1 MSRKASRKLSEVDR
15 NAELDEILSLPS
27 TLPDLGFLGF
37 NKDGERLLPESIV
50 PLPSKLNS
58 PTSTVE
64 VNAITFAS
72 NLIEEIESLPTSTV
86 VAASTPT
93 VEFELATA
101 VEIEPASTV
110 ETESTSSAIPLKNLW
125 ISECGDIVPEKRIH
139 KIKIAQNAL
148 TPQEQVVYKS
158 LWAAQTCL
166 DRETSDAWRIVQVG
180 YKALASETNISKRS
194 LKPIIERLVHKQ
206 CCLVEHEGLTDRTA
220 TVYRVYSY
228 RSILDRLKAQRR
240 SHVVRIGAGL
250 LFAKPLGQTVEAAS
264 TSTVEAN
271 LSSTV
276 EPKVPSTVERANTS
290 TVEVE
295 GGLSIGINRRN
306 IHKELLPTNEH
317 EIREFQQRLRGQVV
331 FDDDATSILIRRC
344 REKAPDCTVEE
355 IALLAKQ
362 KLPQARTN
370 KIGFVLEAL
379 PKLVAVGA
387 HQELQKH
394 PRTVEPRHSADQ
406 RSREELI
413 QEFQGILNNPDT
425 TEQEKEWAARVAKQ
439 LGGKPN

>member
-1 MSRKASRKLSEVDR
+1 MSRKAFRKLSETDR
-15 NAELDEILSLPS
+15 NTELDEILSLPS

-37 NKDGERLLPESIV
+37 NKDGVRLFPESVAHLPSEPKPPASAVEAEPKSFASNDIAEVELLPI
-50 PLPSKLNS
+50 
-58 PTSTVE
+58 STVE
-64 VNAITFAS
+64 INSV
-72 NLIEEIESLPTSTV
+72 STV
-86 VAASTPT
+86 EAGST
-93 VEFELATA
+93 TA
-101 VEIEPASTV
+101 VEAN
-110 ETESTSSAIPLKNLW
+110 STSAVEVESIPPTSPLKNLW
-125 ISECGDIVPEKRIH
+125 ISEYGDIVPEKRTH
-139 KIKIAQNAL
+139 KIKLAQNAL

-166 DRETSDAWRIVQVG
+166 DREPTDAWRIVQVG

-220 TVYRVYSY
+220 AVYRVYSY

-240 SHVVRIGAGL
+240 THVVRIGAGL
-250 LFAKPLGQTVEAAS
+250 LFAKPLDQTVETGL

-271 LSSTV
+271 LPSTV
-276 EPKVPSTVERANTS
+276 EPKVRSTVEWATPSTVE
-290 TVEVE
+290 VG
-295 GGLSIGINRRN
+295 GGLSIGINSRN
-306 IHKELLPTNEH
+306 NHKESPPTNER
-317 EIREFQQRLRGQVV
+317 EIREFQQRLRGEVA
-331 FDDDATSILIRRC
+331 FDDDAVSILIRRC
-344 REKAPDCTVEE
+344 RDKAPDCTVEE
-355 IALLAKQ
+355 LASLAKQ

-379 PKLVAVGA
+379 PKLLAVGA
-387 HQELQKH
+387 HHELRKH
-394 PRTVEPRHSADQ
+394 TRTMEPRHFADE

-439 LGGKPN
+439 LGAKPN